1 MENPNAQSSL
11 PGSSPP
17 LDKKAEPVNRRRK
30 RVPVDENGMPIKRKK
45 ISDGEIE
52 ETVKNNEA
60 LPEESGT
67 PAKRKKAAEGGGE
80 PVKRK
85 RPPTDGEQV
94 SQAGGRVRRKRP
106 HVEIADTAD
115 SADEGERKV
124 RRKQPQTDKS
134 SEPEKHKQPAIDDDS
149 GRTRRRRTA
158 KAENSEALRRKRPHV
173 DTTDADEHNELSEPV
188 RRRRPSAG
196 ESSAPVRRR
205 RPPADEYERK
215 PWRNR
220 IMNEDA
226 NKNTKPN
233 NPNSSSEEKERNT
246 SRGCLF
252 PVLLILIC
260 IAVFV
265 GSFTVLAGFM
275 SDHSFNDLVSILKG
289 EEISED
295 ETEATTEES
304 NYINADELL
313 DHAENQLYNTE
324 RDGVV
329 SQISL
334 GSNTMKIYDTEN
346 KTSVIVNF
354 SNSTK
359 MTDENG
365 SDITITKVNEGDPI
379 IFVYDEDK
387 NLLSLQLH
395 PDAEELTSLAV
406 SVNTNRK
413 LITIGSDVFKYNSN
427 TVFRYKDGV
436 LSPKDITEYD
446 VITIKALDYDAWGV
460 IMEKSHG
467 TLTFV
472 NYENISGATYSV
484 DEGSFNKFPED
495 SVIYLTEGVH
505 TITVKGN
512 SISDYT
518 SKVII
523 KANSET
529 ELSLAGTQL
538 LRGSLIVDSTESGA
552 ALYVDGVQKSL
563 RNPMFL
569 DYGTH
574 KLSLKTSYGNTITKT
589 ITIDQEETEITIP

>member
-1 MENPNAQSSL
+1 SE
-11 PGSSPP
+11 
-17 LDKKAEPVNRRRK
+17 EPVRHKRPPSGEYDEPVRRK
-30 RVPVDENGMPIKRKK
+30 RSSAYEYDEPVRRKQS
-45 ISDGEIE
+45 SDGEY
-52 ETVKNNEA
+52 
-60 LPEESGT
+60 
-67 PAKRKKAAEGGGE
+67 GE
-80 PVKRK
+80 HTRRK
-85 RPPTDGEQV
+85 RPPNYEN
-94 SQAGGRVRRKRP
+94 GGRPR
-106 HVEIADTAD
+106 
-115 SADEGERKV
+115 
-124 RRKQPQTDKS
+124 
-134 SEPEKHKQPAIDDDS
+134 
-149 GRTRRRRTA
+149 
-158 KAENSEALRRKRPHV
+158 
-173 DTTDADEHNELSEPV
+173 
-188 RRRRPSAG
+188 
-196 ESSAPVRRR
+196 
-205 RPPADEYERK
+205 
-215 PWRNR
+215 RNR

-226 NKNTKPN
+226 NKNTKQN
-233 NPNSSSEEKERNT
+233 NPNGNISEEKERNT

-265 GSFTVLAGFM
+265 ASFTVLAGFM

-289 EEISED
+289 EEIYEEESE
-295 ETEATTEES
+295 TTSEES
-304 NYINADELL
+304 NYINADELF

-324 RDGVV
+324 RNGVV

-334 GSNTMKIYDTEN
+334 GSNTIKIYDIEN

-359 MTDENG
+359 LTDETG
-365 SDITITKVNEGDPI
+365 SDITITKINEGDPI
-379 IFVYDEDK
+379 IFVYDENK

-406 SVNTNRK
+406 TVSTTRK
-413 LITIGSDVFKYNSN
+413 LITIGSDVFRYNSN

-446 VITIKALDYDAWGV
+446 VITIKALDYDAWGIV
-460 IMEKSHG
+460 MEKSHG

-472 NYENISGATYSV
+472 NYENISGAAYSV
-484 DEGSFNKFPED
+484 DDGSFNTFPED
-495 SVIYLTEGVH
+495 NVLNLTEGVH

-529 ELSLAGTQL
+529 ELSLAGAQL
-538 LRGSLIVDSTESGA
+538 LRGSLIVDTTESGA

-574 KLSLKTSYGNTITKT
+574 KLSLTTSYGRTITKT
-589 ITIDQEETEITIP
+589 VTIDKEQTEITIP